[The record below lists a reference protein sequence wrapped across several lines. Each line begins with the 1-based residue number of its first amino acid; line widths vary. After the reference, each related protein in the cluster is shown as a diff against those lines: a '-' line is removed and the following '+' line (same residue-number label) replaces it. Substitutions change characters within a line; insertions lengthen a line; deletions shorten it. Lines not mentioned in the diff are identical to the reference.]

1 MALERALDGE
11 LCRLFL
17 NHLGVGLDLAPLWEL
32 SRGGSQPSDF
42 DVFEESIASTIGV
55 NSCKLDLLLVLAH
68 ENLDAVG
75 PSPLRNG
82 NLQLLHKH
90 FDDFIHSFV
99 NHELGS
105 LVYLGLLE
113 VYHDEIASIGDA
125 GERHHAR
132 WVDPHARAHRNSQVR
147 DTVQSEAFHQDL
159 SFEVLAE
166 VDNRILKLTAAARGV
181 TNAASQVSLVANR
194 DLVVAHMLSVT
205 LHAHF
210 KVRVSVE
217 LSHHVS
223 VDTTLA
229 VKAIDVLADDTLE
242 DVAILELYQRH
253 VRL

>member
-1 MALERALDGE
+1 M
-11 LCRLFL
+11 
-17 NHLGVGLDLAPLWEL
+17 
-32 SRGGSQPSDF
+32 
-42 DVFEESIASTIGV
+42 
-55 NSCKLDLLLVLAH
+55 
-68 ENLDAVG
+68 
-75 PSPLRNG
+75 
-82 NLQLLHKH
+82 
-90 FDDFIHSFV
+90 
-99 NHELGS
+99 
-105 LVYLGLLE
+105 
-113 VYHDEIASIGDA
+113 
-125 GERHHAR
+125 
-132 WVDPHARAHRNSQVR
+132 
-147 DTVQSEAFHQDL
+147 QSEAFHQDL
-159 SFEVLAE
+159 SFEVLAK